1 MAAEVTFEVVQVGR
15 QAAHGTPVAA
25 TTRLAVAPGAI
36 VTLDR
41 AYDSPDEDY
50 GGISRHRPGRANYG
64 VRAAEI
70 PLNGRLTFEQFMWFL
85 EAHFAGGVTPTGTDP
100 YTWAYAAD
108 ETSDT
113 LRRLSIEAGTTDNS
127 NNQWLISD
135 ALINE
140 FSASFDALSAPG
152 NSPWDVQATAI
163 GKNRVQQALTASLSV
178 PSTLETAEG
187 HLTQLFEGT
196 TATAFAS
203 LAELA
208 DSLVS
213 FEIRSNLNLKRRVR
227 GSASGDTFTVYG
239 RGKRET
245 SVRAMVAIGTTADS
259 DIHDIFNASGS
270 VTQERRW
277 RVKVNGSG
285 TKVITFDF
293 RPRFTGLPLED
304 NDGEH
309 VYSVEAD
316 LVYDSTNA
324 SDIKA
329 TVINSVSLASIFP

>member
-41 AYDSPDEDY
+41 AHDSPDEDY
-50 GGISRHRPGRANYG
+50 GGISRHRPGRGNYG

-85 EAHFAGGVTPTGTDP
+85 EAHFAGSVTPTGTNP
-100 YTWAYAAD
+100 YTWTYTAD
-108 ETSDT
+108 ETTDT

-127 NNQWLISD
+127 ANQWLISD

-140 FSASFDALSAPG
+140 LSASFDALSAPG

-163 GKNRVQQALTASLSV
+163 GKNRVQQALTAALSV
-178 PSTLETAEG
+178 PAGLETAEG

-208 DSLVS
+208 DSLIS
-213 FEIRSNLNLKRRVR
+213 FEISSNLNLKRRVR

-245 SVRAMVAIGTTADS
+245 TITAMVAIGSTADT
-259 DIHDIFNASGS
+259 DIHDIFNAAGS
-270 VTQERRW
+270 VSQERRW

-293 RPRFTGLPLED
+293 RPRFTEVPVED

-309 VYSVEAD
+309 VYSPTAE
-316 LVYDSTNA
+316 LVYDSTLGSDVQVGIVNA
-324 SDIKA
+324 
-329 TVINSVSLASIFP
+329 VASI

>member
-1 MAAEVTFEVVQVGR
+1 MSAEATFEVVQVGL

-36 VTLDR
+36 ATLDR

-50 GGISRHRPGRANYG
+50 GGISRHRPGRGSFG
-64 VRAAEI
+64 VRASEI
-70 PLNGRLTFEQFMWFL
+70 ALNGRLTFEQFMYFL
-85 EAHFAGGVTPTGTDP
+85 EAHFAGGVEPTGSGP
-100 YTWAYAAD
+100 YVWPYPAD
-108 ETSDT
+108 ETTDT
-113 LRRLSIEAGTTDNS
+113 LTRLSIEAGTTDNVL
-127 NNQWLISD
+127 NQWLIAD

-140 FSASFDALSAPG
+140 LTASFDALSAPG

-163 GKNRVQQALTASLSV
+163 GKNRAVQAFTSGLSV
-178 PSTLETAEG
+178 PASLETAEG

-208 DSLVS
+208 DSLIS

-227 GSASGDTFTVYG
+227 GSAAGDTFSVYG

-245 SVRAMVAIGTTADS
+245 TISAMVAIGSTADT
-259 DIHDIFNASGS
+259 DIHDIFNAAGS
-270 VTQERRW
+270 TAQERRW
-277 RVKVNGSG
+277 RVKINGSG

-293 RPRFTGLPLED
+293 RPRFTEVPVSE

-309 VYSVEAD
+309 VYSPSAD
-316 LVYDSTNA
+316 CVYDATLGT
-324 SDIKA
+324 DVQA
-329 TVINSVSLASIFP
+329 TVTNGLSVLP

>member
-1 MAAEVTFEVVQVGR
+1 MPAEVTFEVVQVGR
-15 QAAHGTPVAA
+15 QAVHGTPVAA
-25 TTRLAVAPGAI
+25 TTRLAVAPGSI
-36 VTLDR
+36 ITLDR

-50 GGISRHRPGRANYG
+50 GGISRHRPGRGNYG

-85 EAHFAGGVTPTGTDP
+85 EAHFAGSVTPTGTNP

-108 ETSDT
+108 ETTDT
-113 LRRLSIEAGTTDNS
+113 LRRLTIEAGTTDNT
-127 NNQWLISD
+127 NNQWRIAD

-140 FSASFDALSAPG
+140 MTASFDALSAPG
-152 NSPWDVQATAI
+152 NSPWDIAATAI
-163 GKNRVQQALTASLSV
+163 GKDRVQNAFTAALSV
-178 PSTLETAEG
+178 PADIETAEG
-187 HLTQLFEGT
+187 HLTQLFQGT

-208 DSLVS
+208 DSLIS
-213 FEIRSNLNLKRRVR
+213 FELRSNLNLKRRVR
-227 GSASGDTFTVYG
+227 GSATGDTFTVYG

-245 SVRAMVAIGTTADS
+245 SVRAMVAIGTTADT
-259 DIHDIFNASGS
+259 DIHDIFNAAGT
-270 VTQERRW
+270 VAQERRW
-277 RVKVNGSG
+277 RTKINGSG

-293 RPRFTGLPLED
+293 RPRFTALPLED

-316 LVYDSTNA
+316 LIYDSTNA

-329 TVINSVSLASIFP
+329 TIVNAVASI